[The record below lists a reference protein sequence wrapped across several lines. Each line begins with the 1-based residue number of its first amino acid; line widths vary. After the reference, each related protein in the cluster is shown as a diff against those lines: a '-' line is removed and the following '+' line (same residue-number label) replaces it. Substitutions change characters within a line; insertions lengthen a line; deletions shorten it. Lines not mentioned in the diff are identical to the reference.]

1 MFSWSLDLWAET
13 EGVTFTLQENKA
25 EEASAF
31 LICVRK
37 KQNKQTNKQAKNKN
51 NPPPIWILLAS
62 CAQSRATFAPPVFH
76 LNSQSPSGKT
86 RFLFSDA
93 N

>member
-37 KQNKQTNKQAKNKN
+37 QTNKQKNKN
-51 NPPPIWILLAS
+51 NPPPIWIPLAS

-86 RFLFSDA
+86 GFLFSDA